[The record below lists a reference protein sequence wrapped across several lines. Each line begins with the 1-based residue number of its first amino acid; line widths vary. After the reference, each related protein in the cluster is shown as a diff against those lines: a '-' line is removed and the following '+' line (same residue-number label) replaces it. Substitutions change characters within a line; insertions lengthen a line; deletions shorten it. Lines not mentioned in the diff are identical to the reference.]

1 MAKVI
6 PQRTCIVCRLTKDK
20 KELTRFVLSKDGNLT
35 IDNLQKLE
43 GRGAYVCADGDCKS
57 KLLKTHAL
65 NRAFK
70 KQFNDELVMRLIDE
84 SKN

>member
-1 MAKVI
+1 MAKII
-6 PQRTCIVCRLTKDK
+6 PQRTCIVCRQVKDK
-20 KELTRFVLSKDGNLT
+20 DKFTRFVLTKDGGL
-35 IDNLQKLE
+35 IKDNSQKLE